1 MLAWRI
7 ENASRQLSS
16 HGSQPDALS
25 TSRNRS
31 PPSQLNELLL
41 RVLVIYLF
49 GDQFEPWTVGRHSTG
64 IPVLSRGVIQRG
76 GDIQR
81 SQANI
86 AALGC
91 KKRYQAPRA

>member
-76 GDIQR
+76 G
-81 SQANI
+81 
-86 AALGC
+86 
-91 KKRYQAPRA
+91 